1 MYYICPMRPQK
12 VEDRELLDKLFA
24 VIRAKGYDGAS
35 ISELAALTGL
45 KKASLYHRFPGG
57 KKDIIKA
64 VLEDVAAWSQKH
76 IVGVLESPT
85 LEADKKLETALSNID
100 KLYQNGE
107 KTCIYRSLSL
117 DNGMEHFQQE
127 LQDGLKTWLDAFT
140 RYGEDIGLTQKAAK
154 KKASEAIA
162 LMQGSLMVSKI
173 MENKSIWK
181 QTLKRMKEIYDY

>member
-1 MYYICPMRPQK
+1 MRPQK
-12 VEDRELLDKLFA
+12 VEDRELLDRLFA

-64 VLEDVAAWSQKH
+64 VLEDVEAWSQKH

-85 LEADKKLETALSNID
+85 LEADQKLDTALSNID
-100 KLYQNGE
+100 NLYQNGE

-117 DNGMEHFQQE
+117 DNGMEHFQEE
-127 LQDGLKTWLDAFT
+127 LRDGLKKWLDAFT
-140 RYGEDIGLTQKAAK
+140 SYGESIGLTKKAAEE
-154 KKASEAIA
+154 KASQAIA

-181 QTLKRMKEIYDY
+181 QTLKRMKELYDY